1 MKPKISPQDY
11 KEILSSLELK
21 TLFLKDIKAEN
32 KEENLSQALILD
44 IKDKVDFKQDGRNVS
59 FNYKFTLKAKDPDK
73 EGAAI
78 SLTATYTVLYTQNC
92 DIAITADFVD
102 VFDKMTL
109 GMLLWPYFRE
119 LTSNTIYRMN
129 LPPLVL
135 ALRKI

>member
-1 MKPKISPQDY
+1 MKLKISPQDY
-11 KEILSSLELK
+11 NEILSSLELK

-32 KEENLSQALILD
+32 KEEYLSQSLEID
-44 IKDKVDFKQDGRNVS
+44 IKEKVEFKQEGRNVN
-59 FNYKFTLKAKDPDK
+59 FTFKFSLKAKDQEK

-78 SLTATYTVLYTQNC
+78 SITATYTVLYAQNK
-92 DIAITADFVD
+92 DIAITAEFVE
-102 VFDKMTL
+102 VFNKMTL

-135 ALRKI
+135 ALRKN

>member
-1 MKPKISPQDY
+1 
-11 KEILSSLELK
+11 
-21 TLFLKDIKAEN
+21 
-32 KEENLSQALILD
+32 LILD
-44 IKDKVDFKQDGRNVS
+44 IKDKADFKQDGRNVS

-73 EGAAI
+73 DGAAI
-78 SLTATYTVLYTQNC
+78 SLTATYVVLYTQNC
-92 DIAITADFVD
+92 DITVTMDFLD

-135 ALRKI
+135 PLKKI